1 MFRVGALMQHVAFSN
16 LADIAAAYQKEC
28 EACVSQGGFREPTA
42 GRKETRK
49 PWLSRDQILKM
60 S

>member
-1 MFRVGALMQHVAFSN
+1 MQHVAFSN